1 MPAASRRS
9 VLGLLAATPVA
20 GLALATPATA
30 TPATDVPSSRRSA
43 GSRPYGDVVVHDLT
57 VPVRGLPDVPAYL
70 VLPGR
75 RVPRRSAPAV
85 LFLHWFDPRAVNGDR
100 TEFVAEAVR
109 LAARGAVSL
118 LPQQGFPW
126 TGDPVGDARDVA
138 EIEVELARTARTLD
152 ALLDR
157 PEVDGR
163 RVAVVGHD
171 YGAMYGAL
179 LAARDRRVSA
189 LAALTP
195 DATWEHWFLAYWLG
209 YEGPAAA
216 AYARLF
222 AAVQPV
228 DAVARVA
235 ANRPVLLQ
243 FADDDGYID
252 AATRDR
258 FDAAAPAAD
267 LRVYPRAGHHLDL
280 AALSD
285 RTAWLNRVLRLPG

>member
-1 MPAASRRS
+1 MPTPTRRS

-20 GLALATPATA
+20 GLAAALARPA
-30 TPATDVPSSRRSA
+30 PAEAAPAAPARPHGDAVVRDV
-43 GSRPYGDVVVHDLT
+43 T
-57 VPVRGLPDVPAYL
+57 IPVAGLPSVPAYL

-75 RVPRRSAPAV
+75 PVPRHSAPAV
-85 LFLHWFDPRAVNGDR
+85 LFLHWFDPRATDGDR
-100 TEFVAEAVR
+100 TEFVAQAVR
-109 LAARGAVSL
+109 LAERGVVSL

-138 EIEVELARTARTLD
+138 AIEAELRRLTRALD

-157 PEVDGR
+157 PEVADR

-171 YGAMYGAL
+171 YGAMYAAL
-179 LAARDRRVSA
+179 LAARDRRVSG
-189 LAALTP
+189 LAALAP

-209 YEGPAAA
+209 FEGPAAE

-222 AAVQPV
+222 AGLEPV
-228 DAVARVA
+228 DAIAAVA
-235 ANRPVLLQ
+235 AHRPVLLQ

-252 AATRDR
+252 AATRAR
-258 FDAAAPAAD
+258 FAAAAPSAD

-280 AALSD
+280 AALTD
-285 RTAWLNRVLRLPG
+285 RTAWLDRVLRLPG

>member
-1 MPAASRRS
+1 MPAPTRRS

-20 GLALATPATA
+20 GLAAALARPVPAGA
-30 TPATDVPSSRRSA
+30 APAADSA
-43 GSRPYGDVVVHDLT
+43 ARRPYGDVVVRDIT
-57 VPVRGLPDVPAYL
+57 IPVHGLPAVPAYL

-75 RVPRRSAPAV
+75 HVPRHTAPAV
-85 LFLHWFDPRAVNGDR
+85 LFLHWFDPRAVDGNR
-100 TEFVAEAVR
+100 TEFVAQAVR
-109 LAARGAVSL
+109 LAARGVVSL

-126 TGDPVGDARDVA
+126 TGNPAGDARDVA
-138 EIEVELARTARTLD
+138 AIEAELTRATRALD

-157 PEVDGR
+157 PEVADR

-189 LAALTP
+189 LAALAP

-209 YEGPAAA
+209 YEGPAAE

-222 AAVQPV
+222 ADLQPV
-228 DAVARVA
+228 DAVGRVA
-235 ANRPVLLQ
+235 AHRPVLLQ
-243 FADDDGYID
+243 FADDDVYVD
-252 AATRDR
+252 AATRTR
-258 FDAAAPAAD
+258 FATAAPAAD

-280 AALSD
+280 AALTD
-285 RTAWLNRVLRLPG
+285 RTAWLDRVLRLPG